1 MTRTALL
8 ATSFLT
14 ALCLGFSASVATAQ
28 GVIVIHHPHPHP
40 LPRPIPRPTPTP
52 QPDLSYKIS
61 KLEVNANIK
70 DQVAQVQVAQEFTNT
85 GSRQMEVSFLF
96 PLPYDGA
103 IDSLTLMVDGKEF
116 PAKLLAKDK
125 AREVYESIVRSN
137 KDPAL
142 LEWTGTGMF
151 QTSVFPVPA
160 GASREVNITYTQL
173 LKKDGRLTDFLFP
186 LSTAKYTDKP
196 VEKVKVRLAIEAS
209 QKLKSIYSPTHEVEI
224 DRNGNKRAVVKF
236 EKEDY
241 IPSNDFRLFFES
253 NNQKLSAS
261 VISYRPDKNGE
272 GFFLMLASPPP
283 RDEKA
288 EAVKK
293 TVLFVVDRSGSMSG
307 EKMDQARE
315 AAKYVLNHLNEKDL
329 FNIIAYDSDVES
341 FKPELQSADKKS
353 VTEAIGFVDG
363 LYAGGSTNIDGALT
377 SAMKMVQNDDRPCYV
392 LFLSDGRPTHG
403 ETNEMKIVEN
413 AKSNNSYDAR
423 MINFGVGFDVNSRL
437 MDRLSR
443 EIKGQSQYV
452 RPDEDLEEHVAR
464 LYRKINAPVMT
475 NVKIKF
481 DLEDGGQNFVN
492 RLLPKEVFDLFD
504 GEQLVQVGRYKK
516 AGKAK
521 ITITGTVNGEKE
533 KFDFPATFVKESNDQ
548 SHAFVEKLWAIRRIG
563 EIIDEMDL
571 HGKNDELM
579 TELVKLSTDHGILT
593 PYTSFLADE
602 NQSVEELADARFG
615 GSTSLSRLRAE
626 TKKLAETTG
635 RSAFLQRGFKQ
646 RFQNAQ
652 NAPAAES
659 FEPAAQPVA
668 DRASSVGG
676 RPNRAMASGF
686 GGGGAYGMAVQDTET
701 DEVKVVESVRNV
713 GNRTLFYRDKMWVD
727 EEAAQRLTK
736 NKTEIVEIE
745 RFSKEYF
752 DLVAKNTKEE
762 NQVLSQQRANET
774 LMVWLRGKNYL
785 IK

>member
-1 MTRTALL
+1 MTRTTVL

-14 ALCLGFSASVATAQ
+14 ALCVAFTAAVATAQ
-28 GVIVIHHPHPHP
+28 GVIVIHHPHPIP
-40 LPRPIPRPTPTP
+40 LPRPIPTP
-52 QPDLSYKIS
+52 QPTPPPQSYKIT

-116 PAKLLAKDK
+116 PAKLLPKDK

-160 GASREVNITYTQL
+160 GASREVNITYSQL

-196 VEKVKVRLAIEAS
+196 VEKVKVRLSIEAG
-209 QKLKSIYSPTHEVEI
+209 QKLKSIYSPTHDVDI
-224 DRNGNKRAVVKF
+224 TRNGNKRAVVKF
-236 EKEDY
+236 EKDNFL
-241 IPSNDFRLFFES
+241 PDNDFRLFFES

-261 VISYRPDKNGE
+261 VISYRPQKSEE

-283 RDEKA
+283 RDANE
-288 EAVKK
+288 EPPKK

-315 AAKYVLNHLNEKDL
+315 AAKYVLNHLNDKDL
-329 FNIIAYDSDVES
+329 FNIVAYDSDVES
-341 FKPELQSADKKS
+341 FKPELQKADKKS

-377 SAMKMVQNDDRPCYV
+377 SAMKMVQDDDRPCYI
-392 LFLSDGRPTHG
+392 LFLSDGRPTNG
-403 ETNEMKIVEN
+403 ETNEMKIVAN
-413 AKSNNSYDAR
+413 AKANNSYDAR
-423 MINFGVGFDVNSRL
+423 MINFGVGYDVNSRL

-475 NVKIKF
+475 DVKIKF
-481 DLEDGGQNFVN
+481 DLEEGGNSFVN
-492 RLLPKEVFDLFD
+492 RLMPKDIVDLFE

-516 AGKAK
+516 HGKAK
-521 ITITGTVNGEKE
+521 ITITGKVNGAQES
-533 KFDFPATFVKESNDQ
+533 FNFGADFIKESRDQ
-548 SHAFVEKLWAIRRIG
+548 SNAFVEKLWAIRRIG
-563 EIIDEMDL
+563 QIIDEMDL

-579 TELVKLSTDHGILT
+579 TELVQLSTDHGILT

-615 GSTSLSRLRAE
+615 GSISLRRLRTE
-626 TKKLAETTG
+626 TEKLAETSG
-635 RSAFLQRGFKQ
+635 RSAFSQRAAKQ
-646 RFQNAQ
+646 LYQNAQ
-652 NAPAAES
+652 NVPAASGPMPAAES
-659 FEPAAQPVA
+659 ADAAA
-668 DRASSVGG
+668 GMGMGG
-676 RPNRAMASGF
+676 GGF
-686 GGGGAYGMAVQDTET
+686 GGRASGIVVQDTEK
-701 DEVKVVESVRNV
+701 DELRVVESVRNV
-713 GNRTLFYRDKMWVD
+713 GNKTLFYRDKMWID
-727 EEAAQRLTK
+727 EEAAEEAK
-736 NKTEIVEIE
+736 KAKAEIVDVE
-745 RFSKEYF
+745 RFSKPYF

-774 LMVWLRGKNYL
+774 LLVKLRGKYYR

>member
-1 MTRTALL
+1 MIRTALL

-14 ALCLGFSASVATAQ
+14 ALCLVFSASVATAQ

-40 LPRPIPRPTPTP
+40 LPRPIPRPRPAP
-52 QPDLSYKIS
+52 QPELSYKIS

-116 PAKLLAKDK
+116 PAKLLPKDK
-125 AREVYESIVRSN
+125 AREIYESIVRSN

-209 QKLKSIYSPTHEVEI
+209 QKLKSIYSPTHEVDI
-224 DRNGNKRAVVKF
+224 TRNGNKRAVVKF
-236 EKEDY
+236 EKENY

-261 VISYRPDKNGE
+261 VISYRPDKNEE

-283 RDEKA
+283 RDEMA

-341 FKPELQSADKKS
+341 FRPELQSADKKS

-363 LYAGGSTNIDGALT
+363 LYAGGSTNINGALT
-377 SAMKMVQNDDRPCYV
+377 SAMKMVQDDDRPCYI

-413 AKSNNSYDAR
+413 AKSNNSHDAR

-492 RLLPKEVFDLFD
+492 RLLPKEVVDLFE

-521 ITITGTVNGEKE
+521 ITITGTVNGEKQ
-533 KFDFPATFVKESNDQ
+533 KFDFPAEFVKNSNDQ
-548 SHAFVEKLWAIRRIG
+548 SNAFVEKLWAIRRIG

-579 TELVKLSTDHGILT
+579 TELVTLSTDHGILT

-602 NQSVEELADARFG
+602 NQSAQELADARQG
-615 GSTSLSRLRAE
+615 GMMSLRRLRFE
-626 TKKLAETTG
+626 TEKLAETSG

-646 RFQNAQ
+646 RYQNAQ

-659 FEPAAQPVA
+659 APAL
-668 DRASSVGG
+668 DKASAASGMAGG
-676 RPNRAMASGF
+676 GYGSGF
-686 GGGGAYGMAVQDTET
+686 GVAVQDTET
-701 DEVKVVESVRNV
+701 DEVKVVQSVRNV
-713 GNRTLFYRDKMWVD
+713 GNKTLFYRDNIWMD
-727 EEAAQRLTK
+727 EESAVKLANDK
-736 NKTEIVEIE
+736 SDVVEIE
-745 RFSKEYF
+745 RFSPEYF
-752 DLVAKNTKEE
+752 DLVAKNSKQE
-762 NQVLSQQRANET
+762 NQVLSQQRADET

>member
-1 MTRTALL
+1 MIRTALL

-14 ALCLGFSASVATAQ
+14 ALCLVFSASVATAQ

-40 LPRPIPRPTPTP
+40 LPRPIPRPRPAP
-52 QPDLSYKIS
+52 QPELSYKIS

-116 PAKLLAKDK
+116 PAKLLPKDK
-125 AREVYESIVRSN
+125 AREIYESIVRSN

-209 QKLKSIYSPTHEVEI
+209 QKLKSIYSPTHEVDI
-224 DRNGNKRAVVKF
+224 TRNGNKRAVVKF
-236 EKEDY
+236 EKENY

-261 VISYRPDKNGE
+261 VISYRPDKSEE

-283 RDEKA
+283 RDEMA
-288 EAVKK
+288 EAMKK

-341 FKPELQSADKKS
+341 FRPELQSADKKS

-363 LYAGGSTNIDGALT
+363 LYAGGSTNINGALT
-377 SAMKMVQNDDRPCYV
+377 SAMKMVQDDDRPCYI

-492 RLLPKEVFDLFD
+492 RLLPKEIVDLFE

-521 ITITGTVNGEKE
+521 ITITGTVNGEKQ
-533 KFDFPATFVKESNDQ
+533 KFDFPAEFVKNSNDQ
-548 SHAFVEKLWAIRRIG
+548 SNAFVEKLWAIRRIG

-579 TELVKLSTDHGILT
+579 TELVTLSTDHGILT

-602 NQSVEELADARFG
+602 NQSAQELADARQG
-615 GSTSLSRLRAE
+615 GMMSLRRLRSE
-626 TKKLAETTG
+626 TEKLAETSG

-646 RFQNAQ
+646 RYQNAQ

-659 FEPAAQPVA
+659 APSL
-668 DRASSVGG
+668 DKAS
-676 RPNRAMASGF
+676 AASGMA
-686 GGGGAYGMAVQDTET
+686 GGGIGVYGMAVQDTET
-701 DEVKVVESVRNV
+701 DEVKVVQSVRNV
-713 GNRTLFYRDKMWVD
+713 GNKTLFYRDNIWMD
-727 EEAAQRLTK
+727 EESAVKLAK
-736 NKTEIVEIE
+736 DKSDVVEIE
-745 RFSKEYF
+745 RFSPEYF
-752 DLVAKNTKEE
+752 DLVSKNTKQE
-762 NQVLSQQRANET
+762 NQVLSQQRADET

>member
-1 MTRTALL
+1 MTRLALL

-14 ALCLGFSASVATAQ
+14 VLCLAFSASVATAQ

-40 LPRPIPRPTPTP
+40 LPRPIPRPRPAP
-52 QPDLSYKIS
+52 QPELSYKIS

-116 PAKLLAKDK
+116 PAKLLPKDK

-160 GASREVNITYTQL
+160 GASREVNITYSQL

-209 QKLKSIYSPTHEVEI
+209 QKLKSIYSPTHEVDI

-236 EKEDY
+236 EKENY

-253 NNQKLSAS
+253 NNEKLSAS
-261 VISYRPDKNGE
+261 VISYRPSKNEE

-283 RDEKA
+283 RDEMA
-288 EAVKK
+288 EAMKK

-341 FKPELQSADKKS
+341 FRPELQSADKKS
-353 VTEAIGFVDG
+353 ITEAIGFVDG

-377 SAMKMVQNDDRPCYV
+377 SAMKMVQDDDRPCYI

-413 AKSNNSYDAR
+413 AKGNNSYDAR

-475 NVKIKF
+475 DVKIKF

-492 RLLPKEVFDLFD
+492 RLLPKKVFDLFD

-533 KFDFPATFVKESNDQ
+533 KFDFPADFVKESNDQ
-548 SHAFVEKLWAIRRIG
+548 SNAFVEKLWAIRRVG

-571 HGKNDELM
+571 NGKNDELM
-579 TELVKLSTDHGILT
+579 AELVRLSSEHGILT

-602 NQSVEELADARFG
+602 NQSVQELTDARLG

-626 TKKLAETTG
+626 TEKLAETSG

-646 RFQNAQ
+646 RYQNAQ

-659 FEPAAQPVA
+659 APAMRPAV
-668 DRASSVGG
+668 DRASSAGG
-676 RPNRAMASGF
+676 FA
-686 GGGGAYGMAVQDTET
+686 GGVAGPGAGAYGLAVQDTET
-701 DEVKVVESVRNV
+701 DEYKVVESVRNV
-713 GNRTLFYRDKMWVD
+713 GNKTLFYRDNMWVD
-727 EEAAQRLTK
+727 EESAEQLALLKTK
-736 NKTEIVEIE
+736 TVEIE

-752 DLVAKNTKEE
+752 DLVAKNSKAE
-762 NQVLSQQRANET
+762 NLVLSQQRADET
-774 LMVWLRGKNYL
+774 LMVWLRGTNYL

>member
-14 ALCLGFSASVATAQ
+14 VLCLAFSASIASAQ

-40 LPRPIPRPTPTP
+40 LPRPIPRPMPTP
-52 QPDLSYKIS
+52 QPELSYKIS
-61 KLEVNANIK
+61 KLELNANIK

-116 PAKLLAKDK
+116 PAKLLPKDK

-186 LSTAKYTDKP
+186 LSTAKYTDRP

-209 QKLKSIYSPTHEVEI
+209 QKLKSIYSPTHEVDI
-224 DRNGNKRAVVKF
+224 QRNGNKRAVVKF
-236 EKEDY
+236 EKENY

-261 VISYRPDKNGE
+261 VLSYRPDKHGE

-283 RDEKA
+283 RDDAA

-341 FKPELQSADKKS
+341 FKPELQSAGKES
-353 VTEAIGFVDG
+353 ISEAIGFVDG
-363 LYAGGSTNIDGALT
+363 LYAGGSTNIDGAL
-377 SAMKMVQNDDRPCYV
+377 SAAMKMVQEDDRPCYI

-413 AKSNNSYDAR
+413 AKSHNNYDAR

-481 DLEDGGQNFVN
+481 DLEEGGQNFVN
-492 RLLPKEVFDLFD
+492 RLLPKEVVDLFD

-521 ITITGTVNGEKE
+521 ITITGTVNGEQE
-533 KFDFPATFVKESNDQ
+533 KFDFPAEFVSESNDQ
-548 SHAFVEKLWAIRRIG
+548 SNAFVEKLWAIRRIG

-571 HGKNDELM
+571 HGQNDELM

-602 NQSVEELADARFG
+602 NQSVRELADARFG
-615 GSTSLSRLRAE
+615 GANSLSRLRAE
-626 TKKLAETTG
+626 TEKLAETSG

-659 FEPAAQPVA
+659 APALKAAA
-668 DRASSVGG
+668 DQASS
-676 RPNRAMASGF
+676 ASGLATGA
-686 GGGGAYGMAVQDTET
+686 GGYGGLGMAVQDTET
-701 DEVKVVESVRNV
+701 DEYKVVDSVRNV
-713 GNRTLFYRDKMWVD
+713 GNKTLFFRENMWMD
-727 EEAAQRLTK
+727 EESAVKLTR
-736 NKTEIVEIE
+736 NKSEIVEIK

>member
-1 MTRTALL
+1 MIRTALL

-14 ALCLGFSASVATAQ
+14 ALCLVFSASVATAQ

-40 LPRPIPRPTPTP
+40 LPRPIPRPRPAP
-52 QPDLSYKIS
+52 QPELSYKIS

-103 IDSLTLMVDGKEF
+103 IDSLTLMVDDKEF
-116 PAKLLAKDK
+116 PAKLLPKDK
-125 AREVYESIVRSN
+125 AREIYESIVRSN

-209 QKLKSIYSPTHEVEI
+209 QKLKSIYSPTHEVDI
-224 DRNGNKRAVVKF
+224 TRNGNKRAVVKF
-236 EKEDY
+236 EKENY

-261 VISYRPDKNGE
+261 VISYRPDKSEE

-283 RDEKA
+283 RDEMA
-288 EAVKK
+288 EAMKK

-341 FKPELQSADKKS
+341 FRPELQSADKKS

-363 LYAGGSTNIDGALT
+363 LYAGGSTNINGALT
-377 SAMKMVQNDDRPCYV
+377 SAMKMVQDDDRPCYI

-492 RLLPKEVFDLFD
+492 RLLPKEIVDLFE

-521 ITITGTVNGEKE
+521 ITITGTVNGEKQ
-533 KFDFPATFVKESNDQ
+533 KFDFPAEFVKNSNDQ
-548 SHAFVEKLWAIRRIG
+548 SNAFVEKLWAIRRIG

-579 TELVKLSTDHGILT
+579 TELVTLSTDHGILT

-602 NQSVEELADARFG
+602 NQSAQELADARQG
-615 GSTSLSRLRAE
+615 GMMSLRRLRSE
-626 TKKLAETTG
+626 TEKLAETSG

-646 RFQNAQ
+646 RYQNAQ

-659 FEPAAQPVA
+659 APSL
-668 DRASSVGG
+668 DKAS
-676 RPNRAMASGF
+676 AASGMA
-686 GGGGAYGMAVQDTET
+686 GGGIGVYGMAVQDTET
-701 DEVKVVESVRNV
+701 DEVKVVQSVRNV
-713 GNRTLFYRDKMWVD
+713 GNKTLFYRDNIWMD
-727 EEAAQRLTK
+727 EESAVKLAK
-736 NKTEIVEIE
+736 DKSDVVEIE
-745 RFSKEYF
+745 RFSPEYF
-752 DLVAKNTKEE
+752 DLVSKNTKQE
-762 NQVLSQQRANET
+762 NQVLSQQRADET